1 MNLII
6 GSHVSFTKDT
16 QLAGSTLEA
25 ISYKANAFMIY
36 TGAPQNTR
44 RDKIDSTLT
53 KEAKNLMEKNN
64 IDIKNVVVH
73 APYLINL
80 ANANNADN
88 YNFSI
93 SFLKQEISRCEEL
106 GINKIVLHPGSH
118 VGAGVEVGIE
128 NIINALNLVIREDQ
142 SVYICLETM
151 SGKGSECGSSF
162 EEIKEI
168 IDGVKYNDKLL
179 VCLDTCHM
187 HDAGY
192 DVSDFDKLMK
202 EFDETIG
209 LDKLGCIH
217 VNDSKNERGIKKDRH
232 ANIGYG
238 NIGFDNLINIIYH
251 PLLKSVPKILETPYV
266 AETEDGKKIYPPYEW
281 EIKMIKEKKFDDNLL
296 KNIRE
301 SN

>member
-1 MNLII
+1 MKLTI
-6 GSHVSFTKDT
+6 GSHVSFKKED
-16 QLAGSTLEA
+16 QLLGSVREA
-25 ISYKANAFMIY
+25 LSYGSNAFMIY

-44 RDKIDSTLT
+44 RDKINSTLT

>member
-1 MNLII
+1 MELTI
-6 GSHVSFTKDT
+6 GSHVSFKKED
-16 QLAGSTLEA
+16 QLLGSVREA
-25 ISYKANAFMIY
+25 LSYGSNAFMIY

-44 RDKIDSTLT
+44 RDKINSTLT

>member
-1 MNLII
+1 
-6 GSHVSFTKDT
+6 
-16 QLAGSTLEA
+16 
-25 ISYKANAFMIY
+25 
-36 TGAPQNTR
+36 
-44 RDKIDSTLT
+44 
-53 KEAKNLMEKNN
+53 
-64 IDIKNVVVH
+64 
-73 APYLINL
+73 NL

>member
-1 MNLII
+1 MKLTI
-6 GSHVSFTKDT
+6 GSHVSFKKED
-16 QLAGSTLEA
+16 QLLGSVKEA
-25 ISYKANAFMIY
+25 LSYGSNAFMIY

-44 RDKIDSTLT
+44 RDKINSTLT

-202 EFDETIG
+202 DFDETIG

>member
-1 MNLII
+1 MKLTI
-6 GSHVSFTKDT
+6 GSHVSFKKED
-16 QLAGSTLEA
+16 QLLGSVREA
-25 ISYKANAFMIY
+25 LSYGSNAFMIY

-44 RDKIDSTLT
+44 RDKINSTLT

-118 VGAGVEVGIE
+118 VGAGVEVGIK

>member
-1 MNLII
+1 MELTI
-6 GSHVSFTKDT
+6 GSHVSFKKED
-16 QLAGSTLEA
+16 QLLGSVKEA
-25 ISYKANAFMIY
+25 LSYGSNAFMIY

-44 RDKIDSTLT
+44 RDKINSTLT

-118 VGAGVEVGIE
+118 VGAGVEVGIK

-202 EFDETIG
+202 DFDETIG

>member
-1 MNLII
+1 MKLII
-6 GSHVSFTKDT
+6 GSHVSFKKDE
-16 QLAGSTLEA
+16 QLLGSVKEA
-25 ISYKANAFMIY
+25 LSYGSNAFMIY

-44 RDKIDSTLT
+44 RDKINSTLT

-118 VGAGVEVGIE
+118 VGAGVEVGIK

>member
-1 MNLII
+1 MELTI
-6 GSHVSFTKDT
+6 GSHVSFKKDE
-16 QLAGSTLEA
+16 QLLGSVREA
-25 ISYKANAFMIY
+25 LSYGSNAFMIY
-36 TGAPQNTR
+36 TGAPHNTR
-44 RDKIDSTLT
+44 RDKINSTLT

-281 EIKMIKEKKFDDNLL
+281 EIKMIKQKKFDV
-296 KNIRE
+296 IF
-301 SN
+301 

>member
-1 MNLII
+1 MELTI
-6 GSHVSFTKDT
+6 GSHVSFKKED
-16 QLAGSTLEA
+16 QLLGSVKEA
-25 ISYKANAFMIY
+25 LSYGSNAFMIY

-44 RDKIDSTLT
+44 RDKINSTLT

-118 VGAGVEVGIE
+118 VGAGVEVGIK

>member
-1 MNLII
+1 MKLII
-6 GSHVSFTKDT
+6 GSHVSFKKDE
-16 QLAGSTLEA
+16 QLLGSVKEA
-25 ISYKANAFMIY
+25 LSYGSNAFMIY

-44 RDKIDSTLT
+44 RDKINSTLT

-118 VGAGVEVGIE
+118 VGAGVEVGIK

-202 EFDETIG
+202 DFDETIG

>member
-6 GSHVSFTKDT
+6 GSHVSFKKED
-16 QLAGSTLEA
+16 QLLGSVREA
-25 ISYKANAFMIY
+25 LSYGSNAFMIY
-36 TGAPQNTR
+36 TGAPHNTR
-44 RDKIDSTLT
+44 RDKINSTLT

>member
-1 MNLII
+1 MKLTI
-6 GSHVSFTKDT
+6 GSHVSFKKED
-16 QLAGSTLEA
+16 QLLGSVKEA
-25 ISYKANAFMIY
+25 LSYGSNAFMIY

-44 RDKIDSTLT
+44 RDKINSTLT

-118 VGAGVEVGIE
+118 VGAGVEVGIK

>member
-1 MNLII
+1 MELTI
-6 GSHVSFTKDT
+6 GSHVSFKKED
-16 QLAGSTLEA
+16 QLLGSVREA
-25 ISYKANAFMIY
+25 LSYGSNAFMIY

-44 RDKIDSTLT
+44 RDKINSTLT
-53 KEAKNLMEKNN
+53 KEAKSLMEKNN

-118 VGAGVEVGIE
+118 VGAGVEVGIK

-202 EFDETIG
+202 DFDETIG

>member
-1 MNLII
+1 MELTI
-6 GSHVSFTKDT
+6 GSHVSFKKED
-16 QLAGSTLEA
+16 QLLGSVKEA
-25 ISYKANAFMIY
+25 LSYGSNAFMIY

-44 RDKIDSTLT
+44 RDKINSTLT
-53 KEAKNLMEKNN
+53 KEAKNLMKKNN

-118 VGAGVEVGIE
+118 VGAGVEVGIK